1 VAGVWVRLMGM
12 GEAQTLSDLVT
23 TDHVG
28 LEVIKE
34 EISLFLSQFSVI
46 PLSPNQLERLLAARA
61 DRVREA
67 GRRLQREQRE
77 SGSRCGLGAT
87 DDTVSPE

>member
-1 VAGVWVRLMGM
+1 MAGVWVRLMGM

-28 LEVIKE
+28 LEVIKG

-46 PLSPNQLERLLAARA
+46 PLSSNQLGE
-61 DRVREA
+61 VI
-67 GRRLQREQRE
+67 G
-77 SGSRCGLGAT
+77 GSRG
-87 DDTVSPE
+87 